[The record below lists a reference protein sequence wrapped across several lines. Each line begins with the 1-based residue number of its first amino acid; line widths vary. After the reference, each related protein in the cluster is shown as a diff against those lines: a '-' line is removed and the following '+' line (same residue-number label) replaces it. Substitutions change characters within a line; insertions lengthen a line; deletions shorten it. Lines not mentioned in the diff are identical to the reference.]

1 MLFLNTKKG
10 ISRFMCTAV
19 SLTHENNHFFAR
31 TLDLEYHY
39 NESVILAPRRY
50 PFTFTDGTH
59 TADHPALL
67 GMAYVM
73 DGYPLYYDAMNEHGL
88 CMAGLAFPHF
98 CTYAPH
104 TSAKPKPSLAPFELI
119 PYVLTH
125 SRTAGDA
132 RRLLSGSV
140 LTDIPFSDALPN
152 QPMHWMIAD
161 SHACAVLETDEN
173 GAIRWYDNPLG
184 VMTNSPP
191 FPRQSAGFSRYHH
204 LTPYPGRDAESGH
217 LMRGMGAV
225 GLPVFSGFSAGIGV
239 LWGANGGF
247 LFGFLISALIY
258 TLLEKMHINRLISAF
273 ISMLFCY
280 ISGSLWFFAVYSE
293 SKGTGSLM
301 SAFLVCVVPFIIPD
315 IIKILLA
322 LYISKRLKKHI

>member
-1 MLFLNTKKG
+1 
-10 ISRFMCTAV
+10 MCTAV

-39 NESVILAPRRY
+39 NESVTLAPRRY

-98 CTYAPH
+98 CTYAPRDAQRDSH
-104 TSAKPKPSLAPFELI
+104 RIAPFELI

-125 SRTAGDA
+125 SRTVGDA
-132 RRLLSGSV
+132 RGLLSGSA

-161 SHACAVLETDEN
+161 SHACAVLETDET
-173 GAIRWYDNPLG
+173 GAICWYDNECG

-191 FPRQSAGFSRYHH
+191 FLRQTAVFSQYHH
-204 LTPYPGRDAESGH
+204 LTPYPKLDAETGH

-225 GLPVFSGFSAGIGV
+225 GLPGDWSSPSRFIRAAFLRRHMRCDTANTAFSLLDSV
-239 LWGANGGF
+239 KVPRGA
-247 LFGFLISALIY
+247 SY
-258 TLLEKMHINRLISAF
+258 TEDGKPIVT
-273 ISMLFCY
+273 
-280 ISGSLWFFAVYSE
+280 VYSAVMDVRQ
-293 SKGTGSLM
+293 M
-301 SAFLVCVVPFIIPD
+301 SYYYRTEEHPHVRSFRPTP
-315 IIKILLA
+315 LA
-322 LYISKRLKKHI
+322 LRGNVCISEHI